1 MILHDF
7 ECTRC
12 HKTFEEL
19 VHRDACETTC
29 PDCNYSALRI
39 MSAPKTFHEIVPTT
53 LTSKKRKAGYQHSHA
68 DRPKTP
74 GKIQVSVPGKSF

>member
-7 ECTRC
+7 HCDHC
-12 HKTFEEL
+12 DKTFEEL
-19 VHRDACETTC
+19 VKSDQRVTACTCGQDA
-29 PDCNYSALRI
+29 NRI

-53 LTSKKRKAGYQHSHA
+53 NTSKKLKAGYQHSHA

-74 GKIQVSVPGKSF
+74 GKIQVAVP

>member
-7 ECTRC
+7 RC
-12 HKTFEEL
+12 DHCDTTFEDL
-19 VHRDACETTC
+19 VAQEQRVTVCACGREA
-29 PDCNYSALRI
+29 SRI

-53 LTSKKRKAGYQHSHA
+53 TTSKKRKAGYQHSHA

-74 GKIQVSVPGKSF
+74 GKIQVAVP

>member
-12 HKTFEEL
+12 FKIFEAL
-19 VHRDACETTC
+19 VRSDERETACE
-29 PDCNYSALRI
+29 CNYSAVRI

-74 GKIQVSVPGKSF
+74 GKIQVSVL

>member
-7 ECTRC
+7 VCTHCNSCFEALVRSDERETSCECGQM
-12 HKTFEEL
+12 
-19 VHRDACETTC
+19 AG
-29 PDCNYSALRI
+29 RI
-39 MSAPKTFHEIVPTT
+39 MSAPKMFNEIVPTT

-74 GKIQVSVPGKSF
+74 GKIQVPVG

>member
-7 ECTRC
+7 VCTHC
-12 HKTFEEL
+12 NSCFEAL
-19 VHRDACETTC
+19 VQSDERETPCACGYT
-29 PDCNYSALRI
+29 AGRV

-53 LTSKKRKAGYQHSHA
+53 LTSKKRKAGWVHSHG

-74 GKIQVSVPGKSF
+74 GKIQVSVPSKGL

>member
-7 ECTRC
+7 ACPHCGTTFEQLVKRDDRHTECTSC
-12 HKTFEEL
+12 GQQA
-19 VHRDACETTC
+19 D
-29 PDCNYSALRI
+29 RI
-39 MSAPKTFHEIVPTT
+39 MSAPKMFTEIVPTT

-74 GKIQVSVPGKSF
+74 GKIQVPVG